1 MKVLLTH
8 AYFLEDDLKEQQ
20 IMRPYVPLGILY
32 ISAWL
37 EQHGI
42 GNEVYDTT
50 FSNKKK
56 FQHFVLEQK
65 PQVVAFYVNLMTKL
79 NVLEGIQFVRKN
91 LPDTR
96 IILGGPEV
104 RYSAEN
110 FLRHGADFVVIGEGE
125 ETMLELCEH
134 LSAERDGLTPSFA
147 EASADT
153 LNPSPKERDFININ
167 GIAFMVD
174 GKVVKTPE
182 RQKLKDLDEL
192 PFPNRKKVNLHLYLD
207 AWKKHHGKNAI
218 SVSTMRGCP
227 YTCKWCS
234 RAVYGLSYRRRS
246 PARVAEELYS
256 LKQEYNPDSLWF
268 VDDVFT
274 ISHKW
279 LREFRDELE
288 NKNVLIP
295 YECITRADRLNEE
308 VIQLLK
314 ETGCFRV
321 WIGAESGSQKV
332 IDLMDRR
339 VDVHKVRDMIRLTRN
354 NGIEAGTFIML
365 GYPGET
371 EEDIEETIHHLKES
385 NPDHFTITVAYPIK
399 GTELFQEIEAVQTT
413 KLEWASSTDRDIDF
427 KRRYNRKY
435 YDYAVKRV
443 INEVNYF
450 KTRNGT
456 PTFQSTKFKVKSIAA
471 KVGMWWER
479 SREQ

>member
-8 AYFLEDDLKEQQ
+8 AYFLEDDLKEQK

-32 ISAWL
+32 ISAYL
-37 EQHGI
+37 EEQGI
-42 GNEVYDTT
+42 KNEVYDTT
-50 FSNKKK
+50 FSSKKK
-56 FQHFVLEQK
+56 FQDYLLLHK
-65 PQVVAFYVNLMTKL
+65 PPVVALYVNLMTKL
-79 NVLEGIQFVRKN
+79 NVLESIRFVKTY
-91 LPDTR
+91 LPETK

-110 FLRHGADFVVIGEGE
+110 FLKYGADFIVIGEGE
-125 ETMLELCEH
+125 ETMFELVSCLTTGHTPE
-134 LSAERDGLTPSFA
+134 AEKYAEISGISFLKDGNL
-147 EASADT
+147 
-153 LNPSPKERDFININ
+153 
-167 GIAFMVD
+167 VQ
-174 GKVVKTPE
+174 TPE
-182 RQKLKDLDEL
+182 REKVKNLDDL
-192 PFPNRKKVNLHLYLD
+192 PFPNRKKVDLHLYLE
-207 AWKKHHGKNAI
+207 AWKKHHGKSAI

-246 PARVAEELYS
+246 PARTAEELS
-256 LKQEYNPDSLWF
+256 MIKQAYNPDSLWF

-274 ISHKW
+274 INHKW
-279 LREFRDELE
+279 LREFRDELKI
-288 NKNVLIP
+288 KNVLIP
-295 YECITRADRLNEE
+295 YECITRADRLNDEA
-308 VIQLLK
+308 IQLLK

-339 VDVHKVRDMIRLTRN
+339 VDVNKVRDMIRLARR

-371 EEDIEETIHHLKES
+371 EDDIEETIHHLKES

-413 KLEWASSTDRDIDF
+413 SLDWSASTDRDIDF
-427 KRRYNRKY
+427 KRTYNRKY
-435 YDYAVKRV
+435 YDFAVKRV

-450 KTRNGT
+450 KAKNGK
-456 PTFQSTKFKVKSIAA
+456 PTLRSTKFKVKSIAA

-479 SREQ
+479 RAKTNS

>member
-8 AYFLEDDLKEQQ
+8 AYFLEEDLKEQQ

-32 ISAWL
+32 ISAYL
-37 EQHGI
+37 EEHGI
-42 GNEVYDTT
+42 ENEVYDTT
-50 FSNKKK
+50 FSSKNH
-56 FQHFVLEQK
+56 FQNYLLTCK
-65 PQVVAFYVNLMTKL
+65 PPVIALYVNLMTKL
-79 NVLEGIQFVRKN
+79 NVLQSIQFIKTH
-91 LPDTR
+91 LPETK
-96 IILGGPEV
+96 IVVGGPEV

-110 FLRHGADFVVIGEGE
+110 FLKHGADVVVIGEGE
-125 ETMLELCEH
+125 ETMLELCQRVRSSP
-134 LSAERDGLTPSFA
+134 SAEIPELKDIA
-147 EASADT
+147 
-153 LNPSPKERDFININ
+153 
-167 GIAFMVD
+167 GIAFLKD
-174 GKVVKTPE
+174 GLFIQTPE
-182 RQKLKDLDEL
+182 REKVKSLDEL
-192 PFPNRKKVNLHLYLD
+192 PFPNRKKINLHLYLD
-207 AWKKHHGKNAI
+207 AWKKYHGKNAI

-246 PARVAEELYS
+246 AAKVAEELS
-256 LKQEYNPDSLWF
+256 MIKQEYNPDTLWF

-279 LREFRDELE
+279 LREFRDEI
-288 NKNVLIP
+288 KKKDAVIP

-308 VIQLLK
+308 VVQILK

-339 VDVHKVRDMIRLTRN
+339 VDVHKVRDMIRLTRQH
-354 NGIEAGTFIML
+354 GIEAGTFIML

-385 NPDHFTITVAYPIK
+385 NPDYFTITVAYPIK
-399 GTELFQEIEAVQTT
+399 GTELFQEIEAIQTT
-413 KLEWASSTDRDIDF
+413 NLEWSSSTDRDIDF
-427 KRRYNRKY
+427 KRTYNRKY

-450 KTRNGT
+450 KTRNGR
-456 PTFQSTKFKVKSIAA
+456 PTFRSTKFKVKSIAA
-471 KVGMWWER
+471 KMGMWWQR
-479 SREQ
+479 RARKPAL